1 MTCGGHQLRRT
12 LKSHLGAGS
21 VLELDLSGGPHSC
34 LQHKNSSS
42 SLGSVD
48 LPESYL
54 NKVLFSFLY
63 ILKKKKKKKNLPG
76 PRQTQGQLEFQ
87 EVLTLA
93 LLGGL
98 EVSPRES
105 SPKGEPRVLCSCPAG
120 RGNSQHEGQWVF
132 R

>member
-1 MTCGGHQLRRT
+1 M
-12 LKSHLGAGS
+12 
-21 VLELDLSGGPHSC
+21 
-34 LQHKNSSS
+34 
-42 SLGSVD
+42 D

-54 NKVLFSFLY
+54 NKVLFLFLY
-63 ILKKKKKKKNLPG
+63 ILRKKTILLG

-98 EVSPRES
+98 QVSARESIPRED
-105 SPKGEPRVLCSCPAG
+105 PRVLCSCPAG